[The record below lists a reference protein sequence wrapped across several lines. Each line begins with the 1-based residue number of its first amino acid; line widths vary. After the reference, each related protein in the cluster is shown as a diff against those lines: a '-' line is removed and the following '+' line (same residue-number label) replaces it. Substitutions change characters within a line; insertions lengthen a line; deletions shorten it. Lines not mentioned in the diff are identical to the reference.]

1 MTVFDFVR
9 TWAYKKVRE
18 YKGQQGGFVHWQKAV
33 YDRCMARNA
42 DFGCPMDSREAYHIA
57 KSVAKWTW
65 SRFDIEKSDAK
76 FSKLQAF
83 RVGKRWEKKT
93 LLRTQV
99 WEAEND
105 C

>member
-1 MTVFDFVR
+1 
-9 TWAYKKVRE
+9 
-18 YKGQQGGFVHWQKAV
+18 
-33 YDRCMARNA
+33 MARNA

-65 SRFDIEKSDAK
+65 SRFDIEKSDSK

-93 LLRTQV
+93 LLRAQV
-99 WEAEND
+99 LEAEND